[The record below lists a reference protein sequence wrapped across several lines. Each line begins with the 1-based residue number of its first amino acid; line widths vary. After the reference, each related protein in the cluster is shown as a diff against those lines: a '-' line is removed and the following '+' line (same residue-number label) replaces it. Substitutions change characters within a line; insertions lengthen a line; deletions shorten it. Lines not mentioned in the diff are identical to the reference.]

1 MRRSFESG
9 DLMYPKGAPKYSI
22 VVPFHNEQESVRK
35 LYGKLSEVM
44 PAPAE
49 QTEFVFVDD
58 HSTDGTLPILEDL
71 AESDPRV
78 VVIHLKRNYG
88 QTAALAAGFDLADG
102 AIIIAMDGDLQHD
115 PADIPAMLRA
125 LEETGSDIVSG
136 WRTHRADSLL
146 LRRFPSRAA
155 NWLMSRLSGVDIH
168 DFGTTFKVYRRETI
182 KQIRLYGE
190 MHRFIPALASWNGAT
205 VVEVPITNIE
215 RPGGRSHY
223 GISRTLRVLFDL
235 LTIRFLLKYV
245 TRPLHFLGPPG
256 LGSMLLGMVIF
267 CWLII
272 EKLIYGT
279 DLFEQHG
286 PLMLLGAVLFL
297 AGVQLISSGILAEL
311 SSRTYFESQGKPI
324 YSIERIIGGKRTARG
339 ENTATDTSR
348 IGWPS
353 QSSTMK

>member
-1 MRRSFESG
+1 
-9 DLMYPKGAPKYSI
+9 
-22 VVPFHNEQESVRK
+22 
-35 LYGKLSEVM
+35 
-44 PAPAE
+44 
-49 QTEFVFVDD
+49 
-58 HSTDGTLPILEDL
+58 
-71 AESDPRV
+71 
-78 VVIHLKRNYG
+78 
-88 QTAALAAGFDLADG
+88 
-102 AIIIAMDGDLQHD
+102 MDGDLQHD
-115 PADIPAMLRA
+115 PADIPQMLA
-125 LEETGSDIVSG
+125 AFEETECDIVSG
-136 WRTHRADSLL
+136 WRKKRVDNFL
-146 LRRFPSRAA
+146 LRRAPSRVA
-155 NWLMSRLSGVDIH
+155 NWLMSKLSGVDIH

-205 VVEVPITNIE
+205 VVEVPIHNIE

-256 LGSMLLGMVIF
+256 LLSMLLGTAIF
-267 CWLII
+267 SWLII

-279 DLFEQHG
+279 DLFERHG

-324 YSIERIIGGKRTARG
+324 YSIERIICAKLSDQSDKTAAGSGAPYDSFSPPR
-339 ENTATDTSR
+339 
-348 IGWPS
+348 
-353 QSSTMK
+353 